1 MKSLVVAAT
10 AAVLLSG
17 IGFGGTAEAAFYKHR
32 YDRGGLTASER
43 AAIARDQAHV
53 NAVKRHARA
62 DGHVSLWEKMRIRA
76 AETRHD
82 ALVYRYRHN

>member
-17 IGFGGTAEAAFYKHR
+17 IGLGTAAEAASYHHR
-32 YDRGGLTASER
+32 YGHGGLTASER

-53 NAVKRHARA
+53 NSLKRHARA
-62 DGHVSLWEKMRIRA
+62 NGHVSLWEKMRIRA
-76 AETRHD
+76 AETRHN